1 MVNFDTRD
9 FDEDVSLFTV
19 YRAFVMQQ
27 KTIAM
32 VVNKF
37 RIKDTLMSGLVWVP
51 AKNSDEFIMKKDSM
65 NN

>member
-9 FDEDVSLFTV
+9 FAEEVSLFTV

-37 RIKDTLMSGLVWVP
+37 KIKETLISGLVWVP
-51 AKNSDEFIMKKDSM
+51 AKNSEEFIMKKDTM